1 MLILSKD
8 RKYLYNIDT
17 IKGLFVRNATKTTVI
32 YADTNGA
39 EDGMMRMGEY
49 PTEKA
54 ALEELEKIA
63 TENGWKSLYEMGQE

>member
-8 RKYLYNIDT
+8 RKKLYNLDAIN
-17 IKGLFVRNATKTTVI
+17 GLFVKKRDSEPGALI
-32 YADTNGA
+32 CADISEEA
-39 EDGMMRMGEY
+39 WIIMGVY

-63 TENGWKSLYEMGQE
+63 TENGWKSLYEIGQE